1 MLKTFKKKTED
12 KKIKDVNV
20 IDNIVKEEEVPKRK
34 INPKKSI
41 YTIILSNVNNNGILN
56 VPRIEEELWKLK
68 NNPSEPRI
76 MAGFIDNLRIE
87 PKEVNHI
94 TGMLVLDK
102 LSKVKYQEISEFEE
116 EFKRLNVNAKEFLNF
131 FHKNIGTL
139 KPDMKELHDFM
150 VKVFTQTKEMEV
162 FKTAFEI
169 VGMFSD
175 ESTEQMIFTIGQYPE
190 LTRYMG
196 LILLNRGKHSKI
208 AELAARTEGWGK
220 VSILELL
227 IFNNL
232 IKGNIN
238 EQIEIIRA
246 VYSGNFVLNIETDPL
261 IAYNFDIK
269 EILEKSVNDKELFLN
284 LVYIIN
290 TSVEGG
296 SYRSLVSTPEGI
308 EKIEEFI
315 QTLRKVSFE
324 KEKLTGFIILYRMLK
339 YIPKEVLESSF
350 KEENYDEL
358 KAETDKYLKKNYT
371 AENMEEILKT
381 ENEFFLLDYALDN
394 KNKFMIDLLRKKYL
408 SNMYNYNFLNLIFEI
423 GSDDDKNEI
432 FTAFKNDFKIE
443 NRKKIEYSVV
453 SKQEWTLEEEFRHDV
468 AFSVIIA
475 NLNKINN
482 DEIYN
487 YIEYSIY
494 DFNPQIRHTAL
505 IALLTVENFKITPEM
520 AEQVKKLLT
529 ETPPVRKTAAEVM
542 KKYEIKFSATECKK
556 VVESLGEKLLDGE
569 KEALEKLVKK

>member
-12 KKIKDVNV
+12 KKIKDVN
-20 IDNIVKEEEVPKRK
+20 IDSTIKEEEVPKRK
-34 INPKKSI
+34 IKPKKSI
-41 YTIILSNVNNNGILN
+41 YTIILNNVNNNGILN

-68 NNPSEPRI
+68 NNPAEPRI
-76 MAGFIDNLRIE
+76 MAGFIDNLRME

-102 LSKVKYQEISEFEE
+102 LAKVKYQEMEEFEE
-116 EFKRLNVNAKEFLNF
+116 EFKRLGVNAKEFLNF
-131 FHKNIGTL
+131 FHKNMSTL
-139 KPDMKELHDFM
+139 KPDMKLLHDFM

-169 VGMFSD
+169 VGMFTD

-196 LILLNRGKHSKI
+196 LILLNRGNFGKI

-232 IKGNIN
+232 IKGNID
-238 EQIEIIRA
+238 EQIGIIRA

-269 EILEKSVNDKELFLN
+269 EILEKSINNKELFLN
-284 LVYIIN
+284 LVYIMN
-290 TSVEGG
+290 TSIEGG
-296 SYRSLVSTPEGI
+296 SYRSLVGTPDGI
-308 EKIEEFI
+308 EKIEKFI

-324 KEKLTGFIILYRMLK
+324 KEKLVGFIILYRMLK

-350 KEENYDEL
+350 KEKKYSEL
-358 KAETDKYLKKNYT
+358 KTETDEYLKKNYT
-371 AENMEEILKT
+371 AKNMEEILET
-381 ENEFFLLDYALDN
+381 ENEFFLLDYAIDN
-394 KNKFMIDLLRKKYL
+394 KKKFMIDLLRKKYL
-408 SNMYNYNFLNLIFEI
+408 SNIYNYNFLNLIFEI
-423 GSDDDKNEI
+423 GSDEDKNEI
-432 FTAFKNDFKIE
+432 FTAFKNDFKLE
-443 NRKKIEYSVV
+443 KRKQMEYSVV
-453 SKQEWTLEEEFRHDV
+453 TKPEWTLEEEFRHDV
-468 AFSVIIA
+468 AYSIIIA
-475 NLNKINN
+475 NLNKIDN
-482 DEIYN
+482 DEINN
-487 YIEYSIY
+487 YIEYCVC

-505 IALLTVENFKITPEM
+505 IAMLTAEGFKMTPEIS
-520 AEQVKKLLT
+520 EQVKKLLA
-529 ETPPVRKTAAEVM
+529 ETPPVRKTAEEVM

-569 KEALEKLVKK
+569 KEALEKLVRK

>member
-12 KKIKDVNV
+12 KKIKDVN
-20 IDNIVKEEEVPKRK
+20 IDSTIKEEEVPKRK
-34 INPKKSI
+34 IKPKKSI
-41 YTIILSNVNNNGILN
+41 YTIILNNVNNNGILN

-68 NNPSEPRI
+68 NNPAEPRI
-76 MAGFIDNLRIE
+76 MAGFIDNLRME

-102 LSKVKYQEISEFEE
+102 LAKVKYQEMEEFEE
-116 EFKRLNVNAKEFLNF
+116 EFKRLGVNAKEFLNF
-131 FHKNIGTL
+131 FHKNMSIL
-139 KPDMKELHDFM
+139 KPDMKLLHDFM

-169 VGMFSD
+169 VGMFTD

-196 LILLNRGKHSKI
+196 LILLNRGNFSKI
-208 AELAARTEGWGK
+208 TELAARTEGWGK

-232 IKGNIN
+232 IKGNID
-238 EQIEIIRA
+238 EQIGIIRA

-269 EILEKSVNDKELFLN
+269 EILEKSINNKELFLN
-284 LVYIIN
+284 LVYIMN
-290 TSVEGG
+290 TSIEGG
-296 SYRSLVSTPEGI
+296 SYRSLVGTPDGI
-308 EKIEEFI
+308 EKIEKFI

-324 KEKLTGFIILYRMLK
+324 KEKLVGFIILYRMLK

-350 KEENYDEL
+350 KEEKYSEL
-358 KAETDKYLKKNYT
+358 KTETDEYLKKNYT
-371 AENMEEILKT
+371 AKNMEEILET
-381 ENEFFLLDYALDN
+381 ENEFFLLDYAIDN
-394 KNKFMIDLLRKKYL
+394 KKKFMIDLLRKKYL
-408 SNMYNYNFLNLIFEI
+408 SNIYNYNFLNLIFEI

-432 FTAFKNDFKIE
+432 FRAFKNDFKIE
-443 NRKKIEYSVV
+443 KRKQMEYSVV
-453 SKQEWTLEEEFRHDV
+453 TKPEWTLEEEFRHDV
-468 AFSVIIA
+468 AYSIIIA

-482 DEIYN
+482 DEINN
-487 YIEYSIY
+487 YIEYCVH

-505 IALLTVENFKITPEM
+505 IAMLTAENFQMTSEIS
-520 AEQVKKLLT
+520 EQVKKLLA

-569 KEALEKLVKK
+569 KEALEKLVRK